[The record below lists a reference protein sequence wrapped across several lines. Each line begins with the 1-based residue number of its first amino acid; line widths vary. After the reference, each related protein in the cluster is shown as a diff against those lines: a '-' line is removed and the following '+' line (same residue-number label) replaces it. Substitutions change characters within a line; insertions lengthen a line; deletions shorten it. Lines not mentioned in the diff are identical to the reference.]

1 MPIGRGLPTRKS
13 APGKAKSSLSAATT
27 GSRRRSRGL
36 PLTGGGAS
44 SSEAASSARSSSP
57 SLSNSRSRSPSSAR
71 PSAASSSSLSSKKKK
86 KSTSKAGGS
95 SHSNSSASSKGAR
108 NPVKTEPGL
117 SSSSSQRQRQTA
129 QEEHDTQAHQLQVLE
144 AKLDKKSAVKFSGG
158 NRRTQG
164 SSSNVWAVKLIVN
177 GKVFDNNHSSV
188 NRRANFSIGRNGG
201 DETSTSLLSRA
212 NQKEDEYHDDEEE
225 QQQNLQEQ
233 EPYRPRRFR
242 DVSSDQSNSSESLSK
257 HKGKDGNFHYCNICG
272 EVGDVVCC
280 DGCPHVY
287 HPQCLPADSE
297 SFAALDTQHDDDP
310 WYCPDCFSSKKK
322 RKRKGS
328 ISNSGANSRGGAGSE
343 TMSPYRQQRPKRK
356 CSYDADAFVQDD
368 SSDESDNRK
377 NKYGKDGLLL
387 DEDGDPVAVDI
398 AEDDAYDEEDAE
410 ISEAMESPSS
420 TTSYPKSKISTPSK
434 SSRGSST
441 SGKTTAPKN
450 SSSPSLSSSGVL
462 SSASKKKSNSNKKQ
476 KTTGATSRSRSA
488 SPVRSRA
495 ASPTLSSRIESSSS
509 DMKKKDKKKKKKKR
523 KKEHSDG
530 TARSNSGGSRADGN
544 DRKTRNDKSDGE
556 RGGGMLSHVLN
567 NNASG
572 LVKAVPAFYF
582 FLNEN
587 RNKIDRN
594 LSRKHRY
601 FNRLPKANMER
612 NQLIAKE
619 GIIMWGKLS
628 DLEVKRYI
636 DISMKD
642 FERRIMEWKEAKI
655 LRSMFL
661 AAEGDGG
668 DASSGEQ
675 QQQQSRE
682 VDRNLLLED
691 ERLTRENHQRLYL
704 GTTVG
709 YKPYKPDL
717 EESNNRI
724 LLELLQDTRFH
735 PLPMIQSNRPA
746 QEYGEMDFDRIT
758 IPYFDVNG
766 PVSTCLGDECLGCAR
781 GWNHFCNVLKRKI
794 PAVARRAKL
803 QPPLSSLVATRI
815 GLGLKNPLL
824 TEDNQD
830 EENGG
835 EKKNGASPI
844 RNINGGIKKSSDE
857 NVETFT
863 ARDIPSAAAAKA
875 LPHYPWESLTAP
887 TERADD
893 VVRFVEEAVCMKIP
907 EPHRPRGGDYDSD
920 GFDENKKK
928 AHFSPT
934 NKTIRFNLPLR
945 KERRR
950 RLDDF
955 GNSSVAEDE
964 DNEEITV
971 NKCGRCRTIIEG
983 DTGCVPCRR
992 AQLVINMSRGEGQA
1006 DESEASRML
1015 RIQTNMLGR
1024 VVMRDSEVESQEQGD
1039 EAVSNYILR
1048 QRWTPFTILPP
1059 STLTS
1064 PMLREDGDSVDT
1076 NESESDDDND
1086 GNDDVGE
1093 NGSEENGEGA
1103 IGRAVHEDCVPTSMD
1118 IDSSEENSPA
1128 KAVSDDAA
1136 SDDPIEEESSTQASN
1151 HDLDARPPPSKRLRA
1166 SSRLG
1171 ALESNGAANFAS
1183 ISKVNDANDRHLLT
1197 KKFKEEATMVN
1208 RKCISISCYGIL
1220 LALKRR
1226 DPLLH
1231 FAEPVVAEGYSDI
1244 IKKPMDFGKIKKNVL
1259 RNNYAT
1265 LGAFI
1270 SDVRLLCDNAIAF
1283 NPPDSIYSKTAK
1295 ELLDVLAVMQKRAS
1309 EWISTLKDAHASTF
1323 NNIFNPQ
1330 TIKNSE
1336 CEVSKKS
1343 FLGGDP
1349 FHRLRKEWPEAV
1361 ELYEDN
1367 EWLQKSVETDF
1378 MRTKENES
1386 AYYGSLAIRRAAMAA
1401 AMSLA
1406 PYTDSDGMYNTV
1418 GRRTH
1423 IEDENL
1429 RNFIAKKVAESVHP
1443 PELKE
1448 LPSWRE
1454 ETIMRVLR
1462 KSQARRME
1470 GKMGST
1476 HGCARCD
1483 GVRVDP
1489 ESNKAMNVVKT
1500 RWGRTRKK
1508 PNEVPRIHK
1517 SRLGLSTGLGSQNTQ
1532 ERIRRHKASDI
1543 RKGLRKG
1550 SISALVAAADKV
1562 NEVAVTARGSRIH
1575 GMGLF
1580 ADQALQKGDVVAEYV
1595 GEYVSPAV
1603 TEKRE
1608 KGYQKERIQDYQF
1621 RIDSQL
1627 VIDATKQGGHGRYAN
1642 HNCDPNCAT
1651 KIIPF
1656 KLEDEAVKTTSNGNI
1671 LKRVVIVALRDIE
1684 PMEELTYDY
1693 QFPLEVDLDERI
1705 PCNCNSELCRGFMNW
1720 DLPEKG
1726 ARNQDFRT
1734 QKRGANMRDRI
1745 RRLGR
1750 PLKGDK

>member
-1 MPIGRGLPTRKS
+1 
-13 APGKAKSSLSAATT
+13 
-27 GSRRRSRGL
+27 
-36 PLTGGGAS
+36 
-44 SSEAASSARSSSP
+44 
-57 SLSNSRSRSPSSAR
+57 
-71 PSAASSSSLSSKKKK
+71 
-86 KSTSKAGGS
+86 
-95 SHSNSSASSKGAR
+95 
-108 NPVKTEPGL
+108 
-117 SSSSSQRQRQTA
+117 
-129 QEEHDTQAHQLQVLE
+129 
-144 AKLDKKSAVKFSGG
+144 
-158 NRRTQG
+158 
-164 SSSNVWAVKLIVN
+164 
-177 GKVFDNNHSSV
+177 
-188 NRRANFSIGRNGG
+188 
-201 DETSTSLLSRA
+201 
-212 NQKEDEYHDDEEE
+212 
-225 QQQNLQEQ
+225 
-233 EPYRPRRFR
+233 
-242 DVSSDQSNSSESLSK
+242 
-257 HKGKDGNFHYCNICG
+257 
-272 EVGDVVCC
+272 VVCC

-287 HPQCLPADSE
+287 HPQCLPEESE

-310 WYCPDCFSSKKK
+310 WFCPNCAEKKTKKK
-322 RKRKGS
+322 KKKKGS
-328 ISNSGANSRGGAGSE
+328 GGE
-343 TMSPYRQQRPKRK
+343 TVSPYRQQRPKRK
-356 CSYDADAFVQDD
+356 CSYDDKMPGDD
-368 SSDESDNRK
+368 NYDDGDDFLEGGRRRL
-377 NKYGKDGLLL
+377 GEDGLV
-387 DEDGDPVAVDI
+387 DEDGDPVAVAV
-398 AEDDAYDEEDAE
+398 AEEDAYDEAETE
-410 ISEAMESPSS
+410 ISESVASPSPPK
-420 TTSYPKSKISTPSK
+420 TTSSGSPLSSKHRSSSPKTPSK
-434 SSRGSST
+434 HRASGLASSSSSAATKKKSKPST
-441 SGKTTAPKN
+441 SGG
-450 SSSPSLSSSGVL
+450 SSSS
-462 SSASKKKSNSNKKQ
+462 SNKRQ
-476 KTTGATSRSRSA
+476 KTSGRPT

-495 ASPTLSSRIESSSS
+495 PSPTVKAESPATDRSPGPKEDPTPSSKR
-509 DMKKKDKKKKKKKR
+509 KDKKKKKKK
-523 KKEHSDG
+523 KKKDSQPNSDG
-530 TARSNSGGSRADGN
+530 SSHAGTSGRIVDASASPGDNKSNVDTNGGSDEGGSGG
-544 DRKTRNDKSDGE
+544 
-556 RGGGMLSHVLN
+556 MFSHLLN

-587 RNKIDRN
+587 RSKIDRN

-619 GIIMWGKLS
+619 GIVLWSKLN
-628 DLEVKRYI
+628 DTELKRYI

-642 FERRIMEWKEAKI
+642 FEKRIIDWKEEKT
-655 LRSMFL
+655 LRSMFMD
-661 AAEGDGG
+661 AEADEGDTGG
-668 DASSGEQ
+668 D
-675 QQQQSRE
+675 QQSPE
-682 VDRNLLLED
+682 SDRDLLLED
-691 ERLTRENHQRLYL
+691 ERLTHENHQRLYL

-735 PLPMIQSNRPA
+735 PLPMIQANRPA

-781 GWNHFCNVLKRKI
+781 GWTHFCNVLKRKI

-815 GLGLKNPLL
+815 GLGLRNPLL
-824 TEDNQD
+824 TEDLD
-830 EENGG
+830 IEHEHGA
-835 EKKNGASPI
+835 ETKNGTNS
-844 RNINGGIKKSSDE
+844 NGGIKKSSDE
-857 NVETFT
+857 FVETFT
-863 ARDIPSAAAAKA
+863 SRDIPSAAAAKA
-875 LPHYPWESLTAP
+875 LPHYPWEPLTAP

-907 EPHRPRGGDYDSD
+907 EPPRPGNVEE
-920 GFDENKKK
+920 DEEQDPSLAEGLDEAKSAKKK
-928 AHFSPT
+928 TPSPS
-934 NKTIRFNLPLR
+934 KTIRLNLPLR

-950 RLDDF
+950 HLDDF
-955 GNSSVAEDE
+955 TGSSGPEDD

-1006 DESEASRML
+1006 DETEASKLL

-1024 VVMRDSEVESQEQGD
+1024 VVMRDGEVQPQKEGD
-1039 EAVSNYILR
+1039 EAVSNHILR
-1048 QRWTPFTILPP
+1048 QRWTPFAILPP

-1064 PMLREDGDSVDT
+1064 PMPRPHGDSVAS
-1076 NESESDDDND
+1076 NEDD
-1086 GNDDVGE
+1086 GNEGSDKDGEEFGEESVGACDDAT
-1093 NGSEENGEGA
+1093 GSS
-1103 IGRAVHEDCVPTSMD
+1103 DSMD
-1118 IDSSEENSPA
+1118 VDSSDVPR
-1128 KAVSDDAA
+1128 AVSDDAV
-1136 SDDPIEEESSTQASN
+1136 SDEPMETEEDNSSAPTSV
-1151 HDLDARPPPSKRLRA
+1151 HDDEVDVARISPPPSKRLRV
-1166 SSRLG
+1166 SSRIV
-1171 ALESNGAANFAS
+1171 ALESNGTANGSSASKAA
-1183 ISKVNDANDRHLLT
+1183 IDADDRHVLT
-1197 KKFKEEATMVN
+1197 KKFKEEGNALH
-1208 RKCISISCYGIL
+1208 RKCVSISCYGIL

-1231 FAEPVVAEGYSDI
+1231 FAEPVVAEGYNDI
-1244 IKKPMDFGKIKKNVL
+1244 IQDPMDFGKIKKNVL
-1259 RNNYAT
+1259 RNKYAT
-1265 LGAFI
+1265 LGTFVA
-1270 SDVRLLCDNAIAF
+1270 DARLLCDNAMLY
-1283 NPPDSIYSKTAK
+1283 NPPDSIYYKTAK
-1295 ELLDVLAVMQKRAS
+1295 ELSDVLTVMQKRAS
-1309 EWISTLKDAHASTF
+1309 EWINTMKDAHAATF
-1323 NNIFNPQ
+1323 NNVFHTKPDHNGNGNDESAKRP
-1330 TIKNSE
+1330 
-1336 CEVSKKS
+1336 

-1349 FHRLRKEWPEAV
+1349 FHRLRKKWPDAV
-1361 ELYEDN
+1361 EMYEDN
-1367 EWLQKSVETDF
+1367 EWLQKAVETDF
-1378 MRTKENES
+1378 MQTKENES

-1401 AMSLA
+1401 AVSLA
-1406 PYTDSDGMYNTV
+1406 PYTDSGGMYNVV

-1423 IEDENL
+1423 TEDEKL
-1429 RNFIAKKVAESVHP
+1429 RDFVAQKVAESVHP

-1454 ETIMRVLR
+1454 EMIMRVLR

-1470 GKMGST
+1470 GRMGST

-1489 ESNKAMNVVKT
+1489 ESNKAINAVTV

-1517 SRLGLSTGLGSQNTQ
+1517 SRLGLSTGLGSQNAK
-1532 ERIRRHKASDI
+1532 ERIKRHRTSDI

-1550 SISALVAAADKV
+1550 KISALVAAADKV

-1603 TEKRE
+1603 TDARE
-1608 KGYQKERIQDYQF
+1608 KVYQKERIQDYQF

-1627 VIDATKQGGHGRYAN
+1627 VIDATKRGGHGRYAN
-1642 HNCDPNCAT
+1642 HNCDPNCVT

-1656 KLEDEAVKTTSNGNI
+1656 KLDSDSEKDGETRTKPSGNGTI

-1693 QFPLEVDLDERI
+1693 QFPLEVDLNERI

-1726 ARNQDFRT
+1726 ARNQIFRT